1 LRTLDVRRSQIV
13 RAQSTED
20 NSAGPVYFPAADD
33 PPAPEGTSFLNETS
47 LSQLAVNQEVPVD
60 QKQEFALA
68 VYLPL
73 SLRDAISAALAD
85 SSVVRTLDGDVNVAS
100 ITPTDVMIAAQQIAV
115 EQGRFQPRLT
125 GNLGASRIDDPP
137 NTFFGPGITTNTR
150 RDAANAM
157 ARVTQPLATGGSL
170 SVGIEPATAYLFF
183 PNGVNPGQF
192 NPLYST
198 DVVIR
203 ARQPVLQGAGRS
215 VNLAPI
221 RISQVRSNQSRWQ
234 LEEVLNSQI
243 RSVIEG
249 YWRLYAAHLQVQAV
263 NAVLPLARESVR
275 IERLRMNADRSI
287 PADVARAQVQLD
299 GFLRSE
305 TTVLGQMR
313 KRSLQLRQLMGGDPQ
328 IIPLLLPSERP
339 LEIAPPEDPAEF
351 IQVALQ
357 NRPMLNQMRE
367 RVNEKH
373 IL

>member
-1 LRTLDVRRSQIV
+1 M

-203 ARQPVLQGAGRS
+203 ARSLYFRARGGA
-215 VNLAPI
+215 
-221 RISQVRSNQSRWQ
+221 
-234 LEEVLNSQI
+234 
-243 RSVIEG
+243 
-249 YWRLYAAHLQVQAV
+249 
-263 NAVLPLARESVR
+263 
-275 IERLRMNADRSI
+275 
-287 PADVARAQVQLD
+287 
-299 GFLRSE
+299 
-305 TTVLGQMR
+305 
-313 KRSLQLRQLMGGDPQ
+313 
-328 IIPLLLPSERP
+328 
-339 LEIAPPEDPAEF
+339 
-351 IQVALQ
+351 
-357 NRPMLNQMRE
+357 
-367 RVNEKH
+367 
-373 IL
+373 